1 MSQTFIAVLRRLAV
15 LWMVCTTLAVNAAV
29 LTGDIQSLN
38 LSASA
43 EYLEDTTG
51 TLTLEDVQSGS
62 HAFRSWTELGTH
74 LNFGFTSSAYWI
86 RIPLQRVD
94 NAQADWLLNVSYSNL
109 QHLDFHAPGQP
120 AVRTGSERPL
130 NSRPF
135 YDRHFVFPL
144 HVDTEKSHY
153 YIRATSRYAL
163 TVPLVLWEP
172 NAYRAQQ
179 HHFDALQFLYFGGFF
194 VLTLFGLVIYL
205 GIRSSL
211 FAIYSAY
218 TSSAGFGILSGN
230 GYGRLFLWPN
240 WSLFDEVSQSLFLSL
255 TAFCAAWFAR
265 RLTRLRLESWL
276 GKCLLVSQVLF
287 GLVLVLTLL
296 QLKLPFLLRPANQIL
311 MINAVVLGLLVTLAG
326 LHGLKQKI
334 SGVRFFL
341 AGWIVLWI
349 GACVATLRA
358 FGWVPS
364 TGLTSY
370 AVQITMA
377 VDTLLVALALGDL
390 LREEHKAYVT
400 TQQKALEA
408 NQSLLEMSQ
417 ASEEKLKQAVRERTE
432 QLEASLEQEKHLRE
446 QYVRIGS
453 MISHEFRTPL
463 SIIQGQASLMR
474 KEYEN
479 GIDEIK
485 KRLEAI
491 GGATD
496 RLKVMFDKWLYSDA
510 LNETLEMLD
519 LKPLD
524 LDVWLQE
531 LLETHTHLLPNH
543 KVDLK
548 IGMESVIILADEYH
562 LDLAISNLIDN
573 ATKYAPAQSTITIE
587 SRSKPGFVG
596 LAVMDQGPGIPLE
609 AQDKVFKEFF
619 RVAPESQI
627 RGVGLGLSIVQ
638 RIVQAH
644 KGHVTLDS
652 TPGQGATFCIWLPTD
667 QVQLA

>member
-1 MSQTFIAVLRRLAV
+1 MSQTLIAVFRGWAV
-15 LWMVCTTLAVNAAV
+15 LWVVCTALAGNAAI
-29 LTGDIQSLN
+29 LTGDVQSLD

-43 EYLEDTTG
+43 EYLEDPTG
-51 TLTLEDVQSGS
+51 TLTLEDVQSGT
-62 HAFRSWTELGTH
+62 HAFRSWMEPGTH

-94 NAQADWLLNVSYSNL
+94 SAQSHWLLSVSYSHL
-109 QHLDFHAPGQP
+109 QSLDFHAPGQP
-120 AVRTGSERPL
+120 AVQTGSERPL
-130 NSRPF
+130 DSRPF

-179 HHFDALQFLYFGGFF
+179 HRFDALQFLYFGGFF
-194 VLTLFGLVIYL
+194 VLTLFGLAIYL
-205 GIRSSL
+205 GIRNSL

-218 TSSAGFGILSGN
+218 TSSAGVGILSGN
-230 GYGRLFLWPN
+230 GYGRLYLWPN
-240 WSLFDEVSQSLFLSL
+240 WPLFDEVSQSLFLSL

-265 RLTRLRLESWL
+265 RLTRLSMESWL
-276 GKCLLVSQVLF
+276 GKCLLLSQILF
-287 GLVLVLTLL
+287 GLVFVLTLL

-311 MINAVVLGLLVTLAG
+311 MINGVVLGLLVTLAG
-326 LHGLKQKI
+326 WHGLKQKI

-341 AGWIVLWI
+341 ACWIVLWI

-390 LREEHKAYVT
+390 LREEHKAYVA

-432 QLEASLEQEKHLRE
+432 QLQASLEQEKHLRE

-479 GIDEIK
+479 GIDEVK

-510 LNETLEMLD
+510 LNETLEKLD

-543 KVDLK
+543 QVNLK
-548 IGMESVIILADEYH
+548 IGMESVIVLADEYH

-573 ATKYAPAQSTITIE
+573 ATKYAPGQSTITIE
-587 SRSKPGFVG
+587 SRSTPGFVG
-596 LAVMDQGPGIPLE
+596 IAVTDQGPGIPLE

-638 RIVQAH
+638 RIVRAH

-652 TPGQGATFCIWLPTD
+652 RPGQGATFCIWIPTD

>member
-1 MSQTFIAVLRRLAV
+1 MWV
-15 LWMVCTTLAVNAAV
+15 VCTAFAGNAAV
-29 LTGDIQSLN
+29 LTNDIQSLN
-38 LSASA
+38 LSSSA
-43 EYLEDTTG
+43 EYLEDPAG

-62 HAFRSWTELGTH
+62 YTFRPWTEVGTH

-94 NAQADWLLNVSYSNL
+94 KARADWLLSISYSNL
-109 QHLDFHAPGQP
+109 QQLDFHAPGQP
-120 AVRTGSERPL
+120 AVQTGSERPL

-144 HVDTEKSHY
+144 HVDTDQAHF
-153 YIRATSRYAL
+153 YIRATSLYAL
-163 TVPLVLWEP
+163 TVPLILWEP
-172 NAYRAQQ
+172 NAYRTQQ
-179 HHFDALQFLYFGGFF
+179 HQFHALQFLYFGGFL
-194 VLTLFGLVIYL
+194 VLTLFGLAIYL
-205 GIRSSL
+205 GVRNPL

-218 TSSAGFGILSGN
+218 TASAGFGILSGN
-230 GYGRLFLWPN
+230 GYGRLFLWTN
-240 WSLFDEVSQSLFLSL
+240 WPQFDEVSQSLFLSL

-265 RLTRLRLESWL
+265 RLTRLDMDSWL
-276 GKCLLVSQVLF
+276 GKWLALSQTLF
-287 GLVLVLTLL
+287 GLVFVLTLL
-296 QLKLPFLLRPANQIL
+296 QLQLPFLLRTTNQIL
-311 MINAVVLGLLVTLAG
+311 MVNGVVLGLLVTLAG
-326 LHGLKQKI
+326 VHGLKHKL

-341 AGWIVLWI
+341 AGWVVLWI
-349 GACVATLRA
+349 GACIATLRA
-358 FGWVPS
+358 FGWMPS

-370 AVQITMA
+370 AVQITVA
-377 VDTLLVALALGDL
+377 VDMLMVALALGDL
-390 LREEHKAYVT
+390 LREEHKAYVAS
-400 TQQKALEA
+400 QQKALEA
-408 NQSLLEMSQ
+408 NQRLLEMSQ

-463 SIIQGQASLMR
+463 SIIQSQASLMR

-491 GGATD
+491 GSATH

-519 LKPLD
+519 PKPLD

-531 LLETHTHLLPNH
+531 LRETHTHLLPNH

-548 IGMESVIILADEYH
+548 IGIESTIIRADEYH

-573 ATKYAPAQSTITIE
+573 ATKYAPAHSTITIE
-587 SRSKPGFVG
+587 SRVKPGFIG
-596 LAVMDQGPGIPLE
+596 LAVSDQGPGIPLE

-638 RIVQAH
+638 RIIRAH

-652 TPGQGATFCIWLPTD
+652 SPGEGATFCIWLPTD
-667 QVQLA
+667 DQVQLA

>member
-311 MINAVVLGLLVTLAG
+311 MINGVVLGLLVTLAG

>member
-1 MSQTFIAVLRRLAV
+1 
-15 LWMVCTTLAVNAAV
+15 MVCNAIAGSAAV
-29 LTGDIQSLN
+29 LTHDIQSLN

-43 EYLEDTTG
+43 EYLEDPAG
-51 TLTLEDVQSGS
+51 TLKLEDVQSGS
-62 HAFRSWTELGTH
+62 HSFRPWTELGTH
-74 LNFGFTSSAYWI
+74 LNFGFTASAYWI
-86 RIPLQRVD
+86 RIPLQRFE
-94 NAQADWLLNVSYSNL
+94 NAQADWLLSVSYSHL
-109 QHLDFHAPGQP
+109 QHLDFYAPGQP
-120 AVRTGSERPL
+120 VLQTGSERPL
-130 NSRPF
+130 NSRVF

-144 HVDTEKSHY
+144 HVDTGKSHY

-163 TVPLVLWEP
+163 TVPLILWEP

-179 HHFDALQFLYFGGFF
+179 HRFHALQFLYFGGFF
-194 VLTLFGLVIYL
+194 VLSLLGLVIYL
-205 GIRSSL
+205 AIRNSL

-218 TSSAGFGILSGN
+218 ISSAGFGILSGN

-240 WSLFDEVSQSLFLSL
+240 SPLFDEVSQSLFLSF
-255 TAFCAAWFAR
+255 TAYCAAWFAR
-265 RLTRLRLESWL
+265 RLTRLSMESLL
-276 GKCLLVSQVLF
+276 GKCLFVSQVLF
-287 GLVLVLTLL
+287 GLVFVLTLL
-296 QLKLPFLLRPANQIL
+296 QLMLPFLLRPANQIL
-311 MINAVVLGLLVTLAG
+311 MINGVVLGLLVTLAG
-326 LHGLKQKI
+326 FYGLKQKI

-358 FGWVPS
+358 FGWMPS

-377 VDTLLVALALGDL
+377 VDMLLVALALGDL
-390 LREEHKAYVT
+390 LREEHKAYIT

-417 ASEEKLKQAVRERTE
+417 ASEQKLKQAVQERTE
-432 QLEASLEQEKHLRE
+432 QLQASLDQEKHLRE

-463 SIIQGQASLMR
+463 SIIQAQASLMR

-479 GIDEIK
+479 GIDEVK
-485 KRLEAI
+485 KRLQAI

-496 RLKVMFDKWLYSDA
+496 RLKLMFDKWLYSDA

-548 IGMESVIILADEYH
+548 ISMESVIIMADEYH

-587 SRSKPGFVG
+587 TRSKAGFVG
-596 LAVMDQGPGIPLE
+596 LAVTDQGPGIPLE

-619 RVAPESQI
+619 RVTPESQI

-638 RIVQAH
+638 RIVHAH

-652 TPGQGATFCIWLPTD
+652 TPGRGATFCIWIPTD
-667 QVQLA
+667 EVRLP